1 MTKDY
6 QDLLE
11 QLVAGKIAELVIEQ
25 KEFMEFQ
32 PILMNFNQRK
42 NIVGSA
48 KRGGGIIY
56 HYSRGGIK
64 S

>member
-1 MTKDY
+1 VTKNY

-11 QLVAGKIAELVIEQ
+11 QLATGKITELIVEQ
-25 KEFMEFQ
+25 NEFMEFQ

-48 KRGGGIIY
+48 NRGGKIVY
-56 HYSRGGIK
+56 HYSRGGVK